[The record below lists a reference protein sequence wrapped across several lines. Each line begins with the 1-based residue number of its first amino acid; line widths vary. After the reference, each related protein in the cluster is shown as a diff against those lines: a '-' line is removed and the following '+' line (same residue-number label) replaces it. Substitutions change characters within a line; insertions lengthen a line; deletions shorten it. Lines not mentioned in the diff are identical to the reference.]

1 MARAEG
7 TSLLGQLRR
16 LLCASA
22 LTGAPDEA
30 LLGQFVTHRDQGAFA
45 VLVRRHGP
53 MVWGICRRIL
63 GDSPDAEDAFQATF
77 LIFARKAA
85 AIQRRELLANW
96 LFGVARRSALRVR
109 AVQARHARR
118 EQSRD
123 PLPEMASAGQVWSD
137 ARAVLDEELARLPA
151 KYRMPLLLCGL
162 EGLTHAEA
170 AKSLGW
176 PTGTVAGRLSRGRAL
191 LRTRLLRR
199 GITGPAAAVTA
210 LLAPL
215 ALPRRLTAAVCEAG
229 AAGELAVLSPAV
241 AVLVRQALRT
251 MALSRDVL
259 TSALVVLVMALA
271 GGAALWPLS
280 PSAEIPAPDTA
291 DTAGGLPPPV
301 ATAHSGRAARATPLQ
316 PALRLPADPNAVVV
330 RMERRVASSS
340 RPAMTLTITA
350 DGRVTAQVPDG
361 LLSAAPTEL
370 TGHSQSQGAEAPR
383 PTVLRGNLRGR
394 DLEDLLRFVLHE
406 QEFFDIEPAALN
418 AGIWERYQSDGI
430 VSDSTDSTTTTYRI
444 RTADRSHELSWTRLG
459 KSAWDFPDMKRLFQL
474 YAMDRRLQ
482 QVVYVL
488 VAGGPERVE
497 AAAAKM
503 NELAQPSYRLYPT
516 APRLT
521 AADLFC
527 VKRSRHGSGTQFTF
541 SRIKAGTV
549 RSPLFEIAIE
559 VPQDG
564 EPSVDYVIPPQG

>member
-1 MARAEG
+1 
-7 TSLLGQLRR
+7 
-16 LLCASA
+16 
-22 LTGAPDEA
+22 
-30 LLGQFVTHRDQGAFA
+30 
-45 VLVRRHGP
+45 

-63 GDSPDAEDAFQATF
+63 GDTPDAEDAFQATF

-85 AIQRRELLANW
+85 VIQRRELLANW

-109 AVQARHARR
+109 AVQARHASR
-118 EQSRD
+118 EQSCD
-123 PLPEMASAGQVWSD
+123 PLPEVASPGQVWSD
-137 ARAVLDEELARLPA
+137 ARDVLDEELARLPA

-199 GITGPAAAVTA
+199 GITGPAAALTA
-210 LLAPL
+210 FLVPAT
-215 ALPRRLTAAVCEAG
+215 LPRRLTAAVCEAA
-229 AAGELAVLSPAV
+229 AAGQSAALSPAV
-241 AVLVRQALRT
+241 AALVRQALRS
-251 MALSRDVL
+251 MALSRGLL
-259 TSALVVLVMALA
+259 TSALVVLVMAFA
-271 GGAALWPLS
+271 GGAALRPLG
-280 PSAEIPAPDTA
+280 PSAETPAPDTA
-291 DTAGGLPPPV
+291 DPAEELPPPV
-301 ATAHSGRAARATPLQ
+301 ATAHPGRAAKATPLK

-330 RMERRVASSS
+330 RMERCVPSSS
-340 RPAMTLTITA
+340 RPAMSLTITA
-350 DGRVTAQVPDG
+350 DGRVVAQLPDG
-361 LLSAAPTEL
+361 SLSPAPTEL
-370 TGHSQSQGAEAPR
+370 TGHVRAQRAEAPKT
-383 PTVLRGNLRGR
+383 TVLRGKLRGR

-406 QEFFDIEPAALN
+406 QEFFDVDPAALK

-430 VSDSTDSTTTTYRI
+430 VFDSTDSTTTTYRI

-474 YAMDRRLQ
+474 YAVDRRLQ

-488 VAGGPERVE
+488 IAGGPERVE

-527 VKRSRHGSGTQFTF
+527 VTRSRNGSGTQFTF
-541 SRIKAGTV
+541 SRIKEGTV
-549 RSPLFEIAIE
+549 RSPLFEIAIN
-559 VPQDG
+559 VPQHG
-564 EPSVDYVIPPQG
+564 EPSVDYVIPPQR